1 MEIIRAFN
9 ENDMHTN
16 ISIIEYNGEP
26 HFRASDIGEILGL
39 SNIRVTVQDF
49 DDTEKIHITKEKG
62 GGNQSVLYLTEFG
75 LYNVLFVSRKPI
87 AKQFKKWVCEVIK
100 QIRID
105 GLYVLNQKNEELQ
118 NTLIE
123 SGVELQNQKDENERI
138 RLENCKVPTIYI
150 YNTDTTSSEPL
161 LKIGMTDK
169 MHTRF
174 KPYKQTHPHGKCIFH
189 KEISGDIN
197 LRNLE
202 SFIHNKLEI
211 FHVKGENYR
220 MDVEEA
226 KICVLNTI
234 YDLELYQINNT
245 VERQLKGKKIFDATH
260 AIINDIKISTSDSS
274 TQTEFNEEVPLS
286 KPLIERDMTLQ
297 SKFDE
302 FIESH
307 CIVRSDVEV
316 SSKQIVG
323 AYRLYARE
331 AKREVT
337 QAFTDYLNRKFK
349 PDRLKV
355 QNMDQIV
362 MGFSGVMLKP
372 VKYEKQITLTDHEN
386 FIFNNFE
393 FTPDGTVLWSTIVKE
408 FKNWKRLMKEGYS
421 DIEEN
426 LLKKYL
432 KQSQYLLFETVWA
445 SGGSGQG
452 YYGLKSK
459 SEINQHRT
467 SSTACKIQKK
477 DINNNVLCEFET
489 IAKIASIE
497 KISPATMSRSIKNKV
512 IFEGIG
518 GSYFYEKK
526 K

>member
-1 MEIIRAFN
+1 
-9 ENDMHTN
+9 
-16 ISIIEYNGEP
+16 
-26 HFRASDIGEILGL
+26 
-39 SNIRVTVQDF
+39 
-49 DDTEKIHITKEKG
+49 
-62 GGNQSVLYLTEFG
+62 
-75 LYNVLFVSRKPI
+75 
-87 AKQFKKWVCEVIK
+87 
-100 QIRID
+100 
-105 GLYVLNQKNEELQ
+105 
-118 NTLIE
+118 
-123 SGVELQNQKDENERI
+123 
-138 RLENCKVPTIYI
+138 
-150 YNTDTTSSEPL
+150 
-161 LKIGMTDK
+161 
-169 MHTRF
+169 
-174 KPYKQTHPHGKCIFH
+174 
-189 KEISGDIN
+189 
-197 LRNLE
+197 
-202 SFIHNKLEI
+202 
-211 FHVKGENYR
+211 
-220 MDVEEA
+220 
-226 KICVLNTI
+226 
-234 YDLELYQINNT
+234 
-245 VERQLKGKKIFDATH
+245 
-260 AIINDIKISTSDSS
+260 
-274 TQTEFNEEVPLS
+274 
-286 KPLIERDMTLQ
+286 
-297 SKFDE
+297 
-302 FIESH
+302 
-307 CIVRSDVEV
+307 
-316 SSKQIVG
+316 
-323 AYRLYARE
+323 
-331 AKREVT
+331 
-337 QAFTDYLNRKFK
+337 
-349 PDRLKV
+349 
-355 QNMDQIV
+355 
-362 MGFSGVMLKP
+362 MLKP